1 LPLNVFG
8 AFAKVYIVRDILLPF
23 LSFSLGMSVIYNP
36 TENRKALVATSSFLS
51 IIQVLV
57 IYIGGFIV
65 SYILLLTKYF
75 EYNDFIL
82 ILILI
87 GISGLNV
94 FYMIFFSLFEREE
107 KFVFNSILN
116 IIVAVFSSAIVI
128 LTSFFVKDILPLL
141 LKELIPIFLLL
152 VIYTIIILRDYG
164 IKSFVKEN
172 IDRRIIKGMV
182 NYSLKMYL
190 SRSAE
195 AFFFKLDMLIVS
207 RLFPKE
213 TVGLYE
219 RARYFASLG
228 WATISNYVNRIH
240 FVKYIKATDLQLFKK
255 TNYYSVGLNL
265 ILFLATLGIIYLLDK
280 NTEKEVWYLIFMLM
294 PFFGGYAIGS
304 IVENFKTYFYA
315 KGEVIYAMI
324 ALRILPII
332 FFTALIVLI
341 YFISNFSVQSIA
353 LISSLTYVT
362 SIFFIKLFPKISN
375 LLRAK

>member
-1 LPLNVFG
+1 MFG
-8 AFAKVYIVRDILLPF
+8 IFAKVYIVKDILLPF
-23 LSFSLGMSVIYNP
+23 LSFSLGMSVIYNQ
-36 TENRKALVATSSFLS
+36 TENKKALIATSSFLS
-51 IIQVLV
+51 VIQVLV

-65 SYILLLTKYF
+65 SYILYITKYF
-75 EYNDFIL
+75 NYDDFIL
-82 ILILI
+82 ILMLI

-107 KFVFNSILN
+107 RFVFNSVVN
-116 IIVAVFSSAIVI
+116 IVVAVFSSAIVI
-128 LTSFFVKDILPLL
+128 LTAFFIRDILPLILREFLPISL
-141 LKELIPIFLLL
+141 LF
-152 VIYTIIILRDYG
+152 VIYTVIILREYG
-164 IKSFVKEN
+164 FKTFVKEN
-172 IDRRIIKGMV
+172 IDKRIFKGMV

-195 AFFFKLDMLIVS
+195 AFFFKLDLLIVS

-228 WATISNYVNRIH
+228 WATISNYINRIH
-240 FVKYIKATDLQLFKK
+240 FVKYIKTTDLNLFKK
-255 TNYYSVGLNL
+255 SNFYSTILNL
-265 ILFLATLGIIYLLDK
+265 ILFLATLGIIYFLSNK
-280 NTEKEVWYLIFMLM
+280 TGKEVWSQIFILM

-332 FFTALIVLI
+332 LLTVLIVLTHFN
-341 YFISNFSVQSIA
+341 YDLNVYSIA
-353 LISSLTYVT
+353 LISSISYVT
-362 SIFFIKLFPKISN
+362 SIFFIKMFPNMSELIKE
-375 LLRAK
+375 K

>member
-1 LPLNVFG
+1 
-8 AFAKVYIVRDILLPF
+8 
-23 LSFSLGMSVIYNP
+23 MSVIYNQ
-36 TENRKALVATSSFLS
+36 TENKKALIATSSFLS
-51 IIQVLV
+51 VIQVLV

-65 SYILLLTKYF
+65 SYILYITKYF
-75 EYNDFIL
+75 NYDDFVL
-82 ILILI
+82 ILMLI

-107 KFVFNSILN
+107 RFVFNSVVN
-116 IIVAVFSSAIVI
+116 IVVAVFSSAIVI
-128 LTSFFVKDILPLL
+128 LTAFFIRDILPLILREFLPISL
-141 LKELIPIFLLL
+141 LF
-152 VIYTIIILRDYG
+152 VIYTVIILREYG
-164 IKSFVKEN
+164 FKTFVKEN
-172 IDRRIIKGMV
+172 IDKRIFKGMV

-195 AFFFKLDMLIVS
+195 AFFFKLDLLIVS

-228 WATISNYVNRIH
+228 WATISNYINRIH
-240 FVKYIKATDLQLFKK
+240 FVKYIKTTDLNLFKK
-255 TNYYSVGLNL
+255 SNFYSTILNL
-265 ILFLATLGIIYLLDK
+265 ILFLATLGIIYFLSNK
-280 NTEKEVWYLIFMLM
+280 TGKEVWSQIFILM

-332 FFTALIVLI
+332 LLTVLIVLTHFN
-341 YFISNFSVQSIA
+341 YDLNVYSIA
-353 LISSLTYVT
+353 LISSISYVT
-362 SIFFIKLFPKISN
+362 SIFFIKMFPNMSELIKE
-375 LLRAK
+375 K